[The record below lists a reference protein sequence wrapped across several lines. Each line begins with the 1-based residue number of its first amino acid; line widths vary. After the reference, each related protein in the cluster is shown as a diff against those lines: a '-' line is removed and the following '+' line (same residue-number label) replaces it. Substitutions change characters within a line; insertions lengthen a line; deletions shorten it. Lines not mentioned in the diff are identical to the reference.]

1 MNNCSIVGNLTADP
15 QHRTT
20 QTGVSVCSFTV
31 AVNRRGAKDGQ
42 PQADFFRVTAW
53 RGLAD
58 NCAKWLVKGKK
69 VGVTGSISASAY
81 MGNDGKPHA
90 QMTVDV
96 DDVEFLSPANSVE
109 QEQPNPQPHSTQPA
123 PKADASGFVQVEE
136 EDLPF

>member
-20 QTGVSVCSFTV
+20 QSGVSVCSFTV

-90 QMTVDV
+90 SLDLNA
-96 DDVEFLSPANSVE
+96 DDVEFLTPASE
-109 QEQPNPQPHSTQPA
+109 TPTKAPEAPQKA
-123 PKADASGFVQVEE
+123 PSGFVDVTGEQI
-136 EDLPF
+136 PF